1 MKTYFLNPFVVLDL
15 MQAPSPPLRIF
26 LGLGSAKHCPDA
38 IGMP

>member
-15 MQAPSPPLRIF
+15 MQAPSVPIRTL